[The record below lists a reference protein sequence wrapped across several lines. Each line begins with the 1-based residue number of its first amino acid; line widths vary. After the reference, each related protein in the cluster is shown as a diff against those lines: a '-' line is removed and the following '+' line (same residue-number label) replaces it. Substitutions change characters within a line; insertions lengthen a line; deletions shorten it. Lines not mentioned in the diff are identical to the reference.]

1 MSPTINSWSIRLGDK
16 SCYMSSHL
24 DRPAF
29 VTRLIDLVEF
39 NLRHS
44 HFDASRTTNSVCTF
58 CLCIFSTGVMSNVA
72 LTAISV
78 ALGLFYVFFGTL
90 KLAPVISEEMYRSM
104 RKTFIRTYGSFP
116 LSQWTGWNPSPHLIR
131 RVFGTTEVVGGLLLL
146 AGSSILQ
153 DISALTLLILMLFHL
168 FGIWNSSG
176 DPRSASNSVVFAL
189 LLTCRF
195 VIRAQ
200 NNQGTRIRT
209 FRNEVDEDLRRS
221 VALLRKGL
229 LELKEASKRLEESRV
244 NGQPVDKRGS
254 E

>member
-1 MSPTINSWSIRLGDK
+1 
-16 SCYMSSHL
+16 
-24 DRPAF
+24 
-29 VTRLIDLVEF
+29 
-39 NLRHS
+39 
-44 HFDASRTTNSVCTF
+44 
-58 CLCIFSTGVMSNVA
+58 MSNVA

-78 ALGLFYVFFGTL
+78 AMGLFYVFFGTL

-116 LSQWTGWNPSPHLIR
+116 LSQLTGWNPNPHLIR

-153 DISALTLLILMLFHL
+153 DISAGTLLILMLFHL
-168 FGIWNSSG
+168 FGIWNASG

-200 NNQGTRIRT
+200 STQNNQGTRIRT
-209 FRNEVDEDLRRS
+209 FRNDVDEDLRQS

-229 LELKEASKRLEESRV
+229 LELKEASKRLEESRT
-244 NGQPVDKRGS
+244 NGQPIDKRGS

>member
-1 MSPTINSWSIRLGDK
+1 
-16 SCYMSSHL
+16 
-24 DRPAF
+24 
-29 VTRLIDLVEF
+29 
-39 NLRHS
+39 
-44 HFDASRTTNSVCTF
+44 
-58 CLCIFSTGVMSNVA
+58 MSNVA

-78 ALGLFYVFFGTL
+78 AMGLFYVFFGTL

-153 DISALTLLILMLFHL
+153 DISAATLLILMLFHL
-168 FGIWNSSG
+168 FGIWNASG

-195 VIRAQ
+195 VIRSQSTQ

-209 FRNEVDEDLRRS
+209 FRNEMDEDLRRS

-229 LELKEASKRLEESRV
+229 LELKEASKRLEESRT
-244 NGQPVDKRGS
+244 NGRPIDKRSS